1 MTAHNIRS
9 VNRCMRNALTIGIVV
24 ASLLLSTVAG
34 SQTPPVMAFDFAA
47 AEKLL
52 ESNEDF
58 GGDKVPSPV
67 RKSLHK
73 AEQAPDGSRGF
84 GLGAPIAQRVAWPTP
99 VPPPFKTELEW
110 ETYYQ
115 YCGPDAIVR
124 ATLIDSTPV
133 LTSDKTLVY
142 TVSHFAV
149 TDTIKSDV
157 PFTPGQILVAY
168 RVGGAVE
175 DGGEQL
181 RVFTPDSAAFEP
193 QKSYILILRR
203 DKNASVQQYLIP
215 LSQTIVVT
223 NDKVYPISGKFAW
236 LTGMEAFPPGSTYTA
251 IQDRFADV
259 HKQKSCSDTR

>member
-47 AEKLL
+47 AERRL
-52 ESNEDF
+52 
-58 GGDKVPSPV
+58 
-67 RKSLHK
+67 
-73 AEQAPDGSRGF
+73 
-84 GLGAPIAQRVAWPTP
+84 QRVAWPTP

-124 ATLIDSTPV
+124 ATLIDSTPI

-259 HKQKSCSDTR
+259 RKQKSCSDTR